1 MTTECIFCRI
11 VQGEAEAS
19 KVYEDERVLAFM
31 TLHQIRPGEFLVI
44 PKQHIDHL
52 TDVPDELASHM
63 FLVAKRYAR
72 NAHERLDPRP
82 RRMGMVVHGFSVPHA
97 HVVVVP
103 QHDENDITSGRM
115 AAVEDGL
122 VVFTTKLLPSVER
135 DELDSLAQLL
145 RDD

>member
-1 MTTECIFCRI
+1 
-11 VQGEAEAS
+11 
-19 KVYEDERVLAFM
+19 
-31 TLHQIRPGEFLVI
+31 
-44 PKQHIDHL
+44 
-52 TDVPDELASHM
+52 
-63 FLVAKRYAR
+63 
-72 NAHERLDPRP
+72 
-82 RRMGMVVHGFSVPHA
+82 MVVHGFSVPHA

-145 RDD
+145 RDN